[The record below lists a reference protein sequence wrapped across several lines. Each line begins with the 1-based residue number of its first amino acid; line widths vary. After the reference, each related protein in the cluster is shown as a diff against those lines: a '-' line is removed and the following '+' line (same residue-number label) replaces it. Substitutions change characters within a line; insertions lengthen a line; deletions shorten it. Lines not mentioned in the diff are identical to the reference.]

1 MWEILLELLEF
12 LGFIG
17 LRKKK
22 KKEKEL
28 NRVETEQSTQRQD
41 SSMEASRRGG
51 SVCAG
56 CHLTIKEGA
65 VYDLGKAWCTECY
78 KIHVLK
84 IKS

>member
-17 LRKKK
+17 LKKKK

-28 NRVETEQSTQRQD
+28 TRVATDDSTYRQH
-41 SSMEASRRGG
+41 SSGQASRRKD

-65 VYDLGKAWCTECY
+65 VYELGKAWCTECY